1 MRKQLFSIIII
12 SLVIVGLLVFY
23 LQYKERIMPDKIS
36 VFCDNNITIVSK
48 ELNKEAISMAFNEL
62 NSSVSDAD
70 PIINTTYKSIEDI
83 WQQSGFEFFYINRDH
98 TISINTENMTGNY
111 FIILFEDTGNC
122 LLLLKN
128 KNDEIDNKG
137 FIIHN
142 SQGLRK
148 LYEELRYS
156 VQSGD
161 IIKGK

>member
-1 MRKQLFSIIII
+1 
-12 SLVIVGLLVFY
+12 
-23 LQYKERIMPDKIS
+23 
-36 VFCDNNITIVSK
+36 
-48 ELNKEAISMAFNEL
+48 
-62 NSSVSDAD
+62 
-70 PIINTTYKSIEDI
+70 
-83 WQQSGFEFFYINRDH
+83 
-98 TISINTENMTGNY
+98 MTGNY

-137 FIIHN
+137 FIIHK